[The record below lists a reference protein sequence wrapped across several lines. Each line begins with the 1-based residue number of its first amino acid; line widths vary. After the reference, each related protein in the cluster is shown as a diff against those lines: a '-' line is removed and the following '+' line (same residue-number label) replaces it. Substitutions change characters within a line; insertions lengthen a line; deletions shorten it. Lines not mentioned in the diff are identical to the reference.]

1 MNNTINLNS
10 WEQVTKYIDNGFWK
24 PSPSWFEHIIQ
35 HQGVYP
41 RDAFSKGQLASKTW
55 LLGELYRVAPL
66 PSNMTVA
73 ILGCWIGTL
82 VEPLHK
88 ALTIERIYGIDID
101 PHAIELSEKLNQRY
115 VENSW
120 KYKGVVADM
129 SMLSTHNMEFTT
141 GGELI
146 RVKPE
151 CIINTSCE
159 HMDNEWFESAD
170 NDQLIVMQTNNSPD
184 FDGHINICEDVEHMR
199 IKYPLTKTHFVG
211 QLVTPAY
218 TRYMQIGY
226 K

>member
-1 MNNTINLNS
+1 MNDTITLNN
-10 WEQVTKYIDNGFWK
+10 WEQVTKYIDNGFWR

-55 LLGELYRVAPL
+55 LLGELYRVTPL

-88 ALTIERIYGIDID
+88 ALTIERIYGFDVD
-101 PHAIELSEKLNQRY
+101 PIAIELSEKLNQKY
-115 VENSW
+115 VHDFW

-129 SMLSTHNMEFTT
+129 SVIATNNMEFTT

-146 RVKPE
+146 RVKPD
-151 CIINTSCE
+151 CVINTSCE
-159 HMDNEWFESAD
+159 HMDTEWFESAD
-170 NDQLIVMQTNNSPD
+170 DAQLNTLYLK
-184 FDGHINICEDVEHMR
+184 HI
-199 IKYPLTKTHFVG
+199 L
-211 QLVTPAY
+211 
-218 TRYMQIGY
+218 
-226 K
+226 